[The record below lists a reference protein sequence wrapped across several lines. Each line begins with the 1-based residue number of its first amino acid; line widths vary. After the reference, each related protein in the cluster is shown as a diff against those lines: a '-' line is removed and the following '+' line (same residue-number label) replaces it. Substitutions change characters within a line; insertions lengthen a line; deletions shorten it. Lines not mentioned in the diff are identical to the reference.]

1 MDSSHVDLA
10 QKLKDEGNALFAQK
24 SYASASA
31 KYSEAIALDDKSP
44 ILYANRSACRLN
56 LRQFLDAATDAFR
69 ATELSPTYGKAW
81 ARLATARDALR
92 QPWVSVEAW
101 KKALGTL
108 SKDDLSEAEIKQ
120 KAEYEAGLSAASKA
134 LELNRSGADVGPRLE
149 YKNDDRSLTPWMCAL
164 ALMPQLERERNHR
177 SSAWT
182 IAHAYLDLEK
192 GNELL
197 SHQKVQM
204 KDGAEQL
211 RATLRAIEHLSN
223 AIMMDSR
230 VFHIGSQDWI
240 ERFNRQ
246 CEQFAFSM
254 EEGHS
259 LTCGSSMNITDRGYP
274 LDPRESSNKRKRDW
288 RRKGGI
294 VSWILLGF
302 LDGGARQN
310 HVSEAEH
317 ITRALEVIEW
327 GRKTWPD
334 VPSKDRGVIF
344 MDTFVRGVQ
353 KLRIEALVEAS
364 TQEKDASSRLQRLEE
379 LLVEAEKII
388 KDIDDGEQSNREENP
403 SVAAAFCY
411 YPRGHARGAKAFYY
425 GRKAEL
431 SEDKDECRELHG
443 EAAMTYLEAL
453 EDFCEDDEQYTLY
466 LNAALQHMLKA
477 GAPVGFMLKQMERL
491 RDTIPKTQPIWG
503 KMMSIQ
509 QAGESRFEHVL
520 KYEKHFRDLLAE
532 GKITEDVGL
541 GLTFLTD
548 DNRDSSIVLDI

>member
-1 MDSSHVDLA
+1 M
-10 QKLKDEGNALFAQK
+10 LK
-24 SYASASA
+24 
-31 KYSEAIALDDKSP
+31 
-44 ILYANRSACRLN
+44 ILLVNRK
-56 LRQFLDAATDAFR
+56 Q
-69 ATELSPTYGKAW
+69 ATELNPAYGKAW

-101 KKALGTL
+101 NKALETL
-108 SKDDLSEAEIKQ
+108 SKDNLSEAEIKQ
-120 KAEYEAGLSAASKA
+120 KTEYEAGLAAASKA

-164 ALMPQLERERNHR
+164 ALMPQLERERNYR

-197 SHQKVQM
+197 GHQKIQM

-211 RATLRAIEHLSN
+211 RATLRAIEYLSN

-246 CEQFAFSM
+246 LRIEHEHYRSWLPFGPERVFEQA
-254 EEGHS
+254 EARLKKEGWDS
-259 LTCGSSMNITDRGYP
+259 VRPALSGTVR
-274 LDPRESSNKRKRDW
+274 
-288 RRKGGI
+288 
-294 VSWILLGF
+294 SWILLGF

-334 VPSKDRGVIF
+334 VSLKDRGVIF
-344 MDTFVRGVQ
+344 LDTFLRGVQ
-353 KLRIEALVEAS
+353 KLRIEALVKAS
-364 TQEKDASSRLQRLEE
+364 TQEKDAASRLQRLEE
-379 LLVEAEKII
+379 LLVEAEKMI
-388 KDIDDGEQSNREENP
+388 KDIDDGEQSAREENP
-403 SVAAAFCY
+403 SVAAAFCH

-431 SEDKDECRELHG
+431 NEDKDECRELHG

-477 GAPVGFMLKQMERL
+477 GAPVGLMLKQMERL